1 MQMKK
6 DVLLKGI
13 ADLITMYEN
22 PTESNQEN
30 VIDAYLEI
38 DKEFYEYDGEKFVKL
53 DKSLI
58 IQYC

>member
-6 DVLLKGI
+6 DVLLKSI
-13 ADLITMYEN
+13 ADLIITYEN

-30 VIDAYLEI
+30 DIGAYLEI
-38 DKEFYEYDGEKFVKL
+38 DNEFYEYDGEKFVKL

>member
-13 ADLITMYEN
+13 ADLIITYEN
-22 PTESNQEN
+22 PTESNQKN
-30 VIDAYLEI
+30 VIGVYLEI
-38 DKEFYEYDGEKFVKL
+38 DNEFYEYDGEKFIKPE
-53 DKSLI
+53 KSLI

>member
-13 ADLITMYEN
+13 ADLIIMYEN
-22 PTESNQEN
+22 PTESSQEN
-30 VIDAYLEI
+30 VIGAYLEI
-38 DKEFYEYDGEKFVKL
+38 DKEFYESNGEKFIKIE
-53 DKSLI
+53 KSLI